1 MYLQLLDKYIKYGQ
15 LELCL
20 PNGQCHKFGNHGPS
34 VQWNI
39 NSNDTMKRIV
49 ANWEY
54 ELGETYISGG
64 WDAGNSELKDLLSI
78 LRYNFQ
84 EIIPSGIAKATMLL
98 QRLPQQWNRISDS
111 YKHIHHHYDMDA
123 KFFRAFLDEDMHYS
137 CAYFSEECQSL
148 EQAQQDKCKMIAQ
161 KLLLKP
167 GNKVLDVG
175 CGWGSLAM
183 YLAENYDV
191 EVTGITLSKEQL
203 EFAVNRARERGLSNR
218 VKFKL
223 IDYRQLE
230 GQYDR
235 IISVGMFEHVG
246 KPYFNTYF
254 NNIKKLLQPDG
265 NALIHTIG
273 RSGPPGMTNPWI
285 RKHIFPGG
293 YIPALS
299 EMTSSIEDSSMIITD
314 VEILRNHYARTLA
327 VWYARFSAQS
337 AEMKAKYGEYFYR
350 LWEFYLNVCEISF
363 KHSDLVVFQIQ
374 MTRSND
380 ALPINRDYMYLHNR
394 QEAHR

>member
-34 VQWNI
+34 AHWHVK
-39 NSNDTMKRIV
+39 SNDIMNRI
-49 ANWEY
+49 ASNWEY

-64 WDAGNSELKDLLSI
+64 WYAGKGELKDLLSI

-84 EIIPSGIAKATMLL
+84 EVIPTGISKVAMLL
-98 QRLPQQWNRISDS
+98 QRIPQQWNRISNS
-111 YKHIHHHYDMDA
+111 YKQIHHHYDMDTD
-123 KFFRAFLDEDMHYS
+123 FFRSFLDNDMHYS
-137 CAYFSEECQSL
+137 CAYFSEKSQSL

-167 GNKVLDVG
+167 GDTVLDIG

-183 YLAENYDV
+183 YLAEHYDV
-191 EVTGITLSKEQL
+191 EVTGITISKEQRNI
-203 EFAVNRARERGLSNR
+203 AVRRADERGLSNR
-218 VKFKL
+218 VNFNL
-223 IDYRQLE
+223 ADYRQLD
-230 GQYDR
+230 GQYDH
-235 IISVGMFEHVG
+235 IVSVGMFEHVG

-254 NNIKKLLQPDG
+254 KNIKKLLRNNG

-285 RKHIFPGG
+285 QKHIFPGG

-299 EMTSSIEDSSMIITD
+299 EMTSSIENSLMIITD

-327 VWYARFSAQS
+327 AWSARFSAQS
-337 AEMKAKYGEYFYR
+337 ADVKAKYGEYFYR

-363 KHSDLVVFQIQ
+363 EYSDLVVFQIQ
-374 MTRSND
+374 LAKSND
-380 ALPINRDYMYLHNR
+380 ALPINRDYMYLHSK
-394 QEAHR
+394 